1 MIAKREQT
9 SEPAST
15 ATEAASSLWSVWRQG
30 DDGNPFQIE
39 SHLTEAEARRR
50 VSHYESLG
58 HKQFYWAQQELTPKP
73 PPQ

>member
-1 MIAKREQT
+1 MTTERERT
-9 SEPAST
+9 SEPDSNPC
-15 ATEAASSLWSVWRQG
+15 EDASSLWSVWRQG

-39 SHLTEAEARRR
+39 AHLSEADARRR

-58 HKQFYWAQQELTPKP
+58 HKQFYWAQQELTPKA